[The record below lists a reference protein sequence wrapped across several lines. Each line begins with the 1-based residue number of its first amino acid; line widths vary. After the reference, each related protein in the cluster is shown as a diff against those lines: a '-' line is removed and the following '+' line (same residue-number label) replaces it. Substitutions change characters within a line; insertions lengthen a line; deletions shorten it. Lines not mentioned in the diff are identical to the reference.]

1 MTAKP
6 DISQNPKCSQE
17 QDANESILP
26 VHPSIPP
33 SICPST
39 HAYTHYLL
47 RLCAWAYSRPLRIE
61 GDPSFRVFP
70 LIGSGAA
77 QGGGF
82 DQRGGAM
89 GLSLGL
95 GGVQAVGRLDLHP
108 C

>member
-26 VHPSIPP
+26 VHPSVPP

-47 RLCAWAYSRPLRIE
+47 RLCLGLFQAFRNRGGSIVQSISLDRLRCCK
-61 GDPSFRVFP
+61 
-70 LIGSGAA
+70 
-77 QGGGF
+77 GGGF
-82 DQRGGAM
+82 DQRGGTM